1 MFSEE
6 NLAEIREAFSTID
19 KRANK
24 IVESYLTFTY
34 KSELAREYA
43 HQGFARRIK
52 TISYALQ
59 QVYSSIPPDNKGIP
73 KRQDIKNAEIN
84 IHAFFANLA
93 GCFDNLSWIFVHE
106 KAITIKRSFIGISP
120 QNSKL
125 LSHFS
130 EGFRQHVL
138 SMSSWFEHLKDYRDT
153 LVHRIPLYIPPYSID
168 PKNLEQYNLL
178 SSELINSKTPNE
190 YQNLNARLDQLKH
203 FVPAYRH
210 SLTET
215 TKAVMFHP
223 QMIADFATVEDI
235 SSRFLHELS

>member
-1 MFSEE
+1 MFSEK
-6 NLAEIREAFSTID
+6 NLNEIREAFSTID
-19 KRANK
+19 TRANK
-24 IVESYLTFTY
+24 IVESYLTFKFT
-34 KSELAREYA
+34 SERAKEYA
-43 HQGFARRIK
+43 NQGFARRIK

-59 QVYSSIPPDNKGIP
+59 QVYISIPPDNKIIP

-106 KAITIKRSFIGISP
+106 KKISIRRTFIGISP
-120 QNSKL
+120 QNTQL

-130 EGFRQHVL
+130 DEFRQHIL
-138 SMSSWFEHLKDYRDT
+138 SMNFWFEHLKDYRDT

-168 PKNLEQYNLL
+168 PKNVEQYNLL
-178 SSELINSKTPNE
+178 STKLLKSKSARE
-190 YQNLNARLDQLKH
+190 YQNLSSRLDRLKH

-210 SLTET
+210 SLIESNN
-215 TKAVMFHP
+215 AVMFHP

-235 SSRFLHELS
+235 SLRFLHELS